1 MDSISLSELSNKIHE
16 TLRQRFDSPLWIRAE
31 ISELRE
37 NPNGHCYLELIEK
50 DSQSDIILAKS
61 KANIWNT
68 TYRMLKPYF
77 ETSTGQAFR
86 SGLNVLVSV
95 TVEFNGVYGFSLNV
109 RDIDPSFTIGEL
121 AARRLKIIRQLEADG
136 IMDMNKQL
144 EMPALVQRVAIISS
158 PTAAG
163 YGDFCDQLHSHSS
176 RFAFYTKLFPAI
188 MQGDRAPQSIVG
200 ALERIYQHAEHFD
213 VVIIIRGGGATT
225 DLACFDDYELALNCA
240 QFPLPIIAGIG
251 HQRDVSILDLVAH
264 QSVKTPTAVAELLI
278 GMLQNAE
285 QEVFGLLDQ
294 IASVIKRKMD
304 AEKTHQQQIRQRIKH
319 TLNKQILERNHQLDT
334 QKQRLVSL
342 VNLQIEKQRNRLS
355 LLQKSIELHS
365 PQFLLKYGYT
375 MTTQHGKRL
384 TSGKNLK
391 HGDKITTYFHDSS
404 VESEIQQRT

>member
-1 MDSISLSELSNKIHE
+1 MDSISLSELSNRIHE
-16 TLRQRFDSPLWIRAE
+16 AIRHRFDSPLWIRAE

-176 RFAFYTKLFPAI
+176 RFVFYTKLFPAI

-319 TLNKQILERNHQLDT
+319 ALHKQILERNHQLDT

-384 TSGKNLK
+384 TSGKDLK

-404 VESEIQQRT
+404 VESEIQQRI